1 MTKYM
6 TTFAGALA
14 IGAMSFAS
22 MAVAQAA
29 KPATAIQFVTEQ
41 PSSEWLAHVFF
52 GAKVHNATG
61 EVIGDINDLVFN
73 RSGQINTVVLGVGGL
88 LGVGEKDV
96 AVPYSALSFKAGPD
110 GARII
115 TVALSM
121 EELNLAPAFKAT
133 EKTAYEAMKD
143 KALQMGK
150 QASQKAVELKDQAV
164 KKVEG
169 MTTEVPK
176 KP

>member
-1 MTKYM
+1 MMTL
-6 TTFAGALA
+6 AGALA
-14 IGAMSFAS
+14 IGAAPFAS
-22 MAVAQAA
+22 MAIAQTA
-29 KPATAIQFVTEQ
+29 KPANALQFVTEQ

-52 GAKVHNATG
+52 GAKVQNTSG

-73 RSGQINTVVLGVGGL
+73 RAGQINTVVLGVGGL
-88 LGVGEKDV
+88 LGIGENDV

-115 TVALSM
+115 VVALSK
-121 EELNLAPAFKAT
+121 EELKLAQAFKAT
-133 EKTAYEAMKD
+133 EKTSYEAMKD
-143 KALQMGK
+143 KAVQMGK

>member
-1 MTKYM
+1 MMTL
-6 TTFAGALA
+6 AGALA
-14 IGAMSFAS
+14 IAAAPFAT
-22 MAVAQAA
+22 MAIAQTA
-29 KPATAIQFVTEQ
+29 KPASALQFVTEQ
-41 PSSEWLAHVFF
+41 PATEWLAHVFF
-52 GAKVHNATG
+52 GAKVHNAAG

-73 RSGQINTVVLGVGGL
+73 RSGQINIVVLGVGGI

-96 AVPYSALSFKAGPD
+96 ALPYSELSFKAGPD

-115 TVALSM
+115 VVALTK
-121 EELNLAPAFKAT
+121 EELALAPAFKAT
-133 EKTAYEAMKD
+133 EKTSYEAMKD
-143 KALQMGK
+143 KAVQMGK